1 MTQKEK
7 ELYLECRQMIYDAYK
22 DKVCSPWEQYRLVYD
37 ENGFDIVGTATPT
50 SSGLS
55 TDIYLCNTAPRE
67 FKDFPWENFP
77 KSLHKV
83 ILRRSCG
90 NELVIN
96 HELGLNIIEC
106 RCCSCQSDLKN
117 LREMTQVLELLKYGY
132 EFYSFL
138 SYIENFIPWA
148 K

>member
-7 ELYLECRQMIYDAYK
+7 ELYQECRQMIYDAYK
-22 DKVCSPWEQYRLVYD
+22 DKVCSPWEQYHLVYD
-37 ENGFDIVGTATPT
+37 EDGFDIFGTATPL
-50 SSGLS
+50 SSGLN
-55 TDIYLCNTAPRE
+55 TDIYLCNTAPSE

-83 ILRRSCG
+83 ILQRSCG

-96 HELGLNIIEC
+96 HELGLNIIDC
-106 RCCSCQSDLKN
+106 RCCSYQSDLKN
-117 LREMTQVLELLKYGY
+117 LRDMKQVLELLKYGY